1 MFDVSTPVSITNT
14 FSIHPETRV
23 ITLEI
28 PINFENGTMI
38 YGFTVVA
45 KDGDDQNPQS
55 SSANVR
61 SELIITMRKRR
72 Y

>member
-1 MFDVSTPVSITNT
+1 MANALKGTYRMV
-14 FSIHPETRV
+14 FSIHPETGV

-28 PINFENGTMI
+28 AINFENGTMI
-38 YGFTVVA
+38 YEFTVVA